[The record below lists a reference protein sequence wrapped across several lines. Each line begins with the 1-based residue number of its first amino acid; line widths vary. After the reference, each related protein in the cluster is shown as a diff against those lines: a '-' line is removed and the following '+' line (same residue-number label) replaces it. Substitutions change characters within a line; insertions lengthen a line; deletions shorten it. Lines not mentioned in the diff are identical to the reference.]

1 MRYFKHIYHN
11 FPTKKLVEIAKTEG
25 AKTNKDGILIMDTG
39 KFTGR
44 SPKDRYFVEDPYS
57 TQKVDFTRK
66 INQKISVQTFRSL
79 KWGIID
85 KMSQSPTYLSDK
97 FAGNSKKNRVAF
109 TLYTSSI
116 LHNIFF
122 NNMLVESD
130 SKEFSNN
137 PNHWNIYH
145 CPEFMT
151 EKKFEDLKDENFV
164 IISFDTKEIII
175 GGTAYTGEIK
185 KSIFTVLNSI
195 LLDKKILPMHCSASS
210 TNKNGILL
218 NLFFGLSGT
227 GKTTLSAD
235 QYMFFIGDDEHGWD
249 HDEVFNFEGG
259 CYAKLANLSEK
270 KEPMIY
276 EAIHNQEDNSSIM
289 ENVVLNEDGV
299 VDFSDL
305 SITENTRV
313 SYPIKQINDKY
324 LVENLGQGSK
334 VQNIFFLCYDAY
346 GVLPPVINLNKD
358 GAMFFFE
365 LGYTS
370 KVAGTEVG
378 IDEPQLT
385 FSNCFG
391 DPFLPCS
398 IDRYVDLFGKKLDD
412 NPEVKVWMIN
422 TGLTPDGDRYDLE
435 FTRHMV
441 SSIINGYYSDK
452 MTEYDQRL
460 GMYIP
465 EYITDYKRILNP
477 IVEKDK
483 KDLLFDRFYRKL
495 EEKFEYENS
504 F

>member
-1 MRYFKHIYHN
+1 
-11 FPTKKLVEIAKTEG
+11 
-25 AKTNKDGILIMDTG
+25 
-39 KFTGR
+39 
-44 SPKDRYFVEDPYS
+44 
-57 TQKVDFTRK
+57 
-66 INQKISVQTFRSL
+66 
-79 KWGIID
+79 
-85 KMSQSPTYLSDK
+85 
-97 FAGNSKKNRVAF
+97 
-109 TLYTSSI
+109 
-116 LHNIFF
+116 
-122 NNMLVESD
+122 MLVESD
-130 SKEFSNN
+130 FKEFGDN

-145 CPEFMT
+145 CPDF
-151 EKKFEDLKDENFV
+151 KSKQKYEDLKDDNFV

-195 LLDKKILPMHCSASS
+195 LLDKNILPMHCSASS
-210 TNKNGILL
+210 INKNGILL

-249 HDEVFNFEGG
+249 KDEVFNFEGG

-270 KEPMIY
+270 KEPMIH
-276 EAIHNQEDNSSIM
+276 EAIHTQEDNSSIM
-289 ENVVLNEDGV
+289 ENVVLDENGE
-299 VDFSDL
+299 VDFRDL

-313 SYPIKQINDKY
+313 SYSIRQINDKY
-324 LVENLGQGSK
+324 LVDNVGQGSK
-334 VQNIFFLCYDAY
+334 VKNIFFLCYDAY
-346 GVLPPVINLNKD
+346 GVLPPVVNLNKE

-391 DPFLPCS
+391 DPFLPCP
-398 IDRYVDLFGKKLDD
+398 IEKYVSLFGKKLDE

-422 TGLTPDGDRYDLE
+422 TGLNPDGDRYDLE

-441 SSIINGYYSDK
+441 SSIINEYYSDK
-452 MTEYDQRL
+452 FTEYDHQL

-465 EYITDYKRILNP
+465 ESITDYKRILNP
-477 IVEKDK
+477 IVDKEKK
-483 KDLLFDRFYRKL
+483 KLLF
-495 EEKFEYENS
+495 EKFYSKLYEKLQTTI
-504 F
+504 